1 MKKVE
6 KIKEYKEVWTIYSN
20 NKKIKS
26 FPSELEAMI
35 AQINLDGRS
44 YKDTKIISELILDED
59 NIRNSK

>member
-44 YKDTKIISELILDED
+44 YKDTKIISELILDEG